1 MCLRTRQI
9 QLINATLRAGT
20 PFPADGSRSGGGIG
34 RRARLRILWGN
45 LWGFE
50 SPLEHSPGKGNPLQP
65 AESVSSS
72 PKDSP
77 TAILLIS
84 CPDRAGI
91 VAALATFLYENHGNI
106 VDIDQHVELEED
118 AFFMRVEWELAGFA
132 IPREEIAA
140 AMVPLAERFAM
151 RWELHFSDIVPRAA
165 LFVTKENHCFYDLL
179 SRHESGELR
188 MEIPMIVSNRE
199 DLKPVAER
207 FGIPFHHLPISK
219 ENKEAQERA
228 QIAMLRRAGVDL
240 VILARYMQILSPLM
254 TEAFPHRIINIHHSF
269 LPAFP
274 GARPYHS
281 AHKRGVKLVGATS
294 HYVTEDLD
302 EGPIIAQGVTPVSH
316 RDSVQDFIRKGR
328 ALEQTVLSRAVW
340 LHLNRRTLVHA
351 NRTIVFG

>member
-1 MCLRTRQI
+1 MST
-9 QLINATLRAGT
+9 
-20 PFPADGSRSGGGIG
+20 
-34 RRARLRILWGN
+34 
-45 LWGFE
+45 
-50 SPLEHSPGKGNPLQP
+50 SPT
-65 AESVSSS
+65 
-72 PKDSP
+72 DSP

-91 VAALATFLYENHGNI
+91 VATLSTFLYENRGNI
-106 VDIDQHVELEED
+106 VDINQHVDLEEG
-118 AFFMRVEWELAGFA
+118 AFFMRVEWELEGFA
-132 IPREEIAA
+132 IAREGIAA
-140 AMVPLAERFAM
+140 ALTPIVERFAM

-165 LFVTKENHCFYDLL
+165 LFVTKDNHCFYDLL
-179 SRHESGELR
+179 SRHESGELA
-188 MEIPMIVSNRE
+188 MEIPLIVSNRE

-207 FGIPFHHLPISK
+207 FGIPFRHFPITAAT
-219 ENKEAQERA
+219 KEAQERA
-228 QIAMLRRAGVDL
+228 EIAMLQEEQVDL

-254 TEAFPHRIINIHHSF
+254 TEAFPNRIINIHHSF

-316 RDSVQDFIRKGR
+316 SDSVQDFIRKGR